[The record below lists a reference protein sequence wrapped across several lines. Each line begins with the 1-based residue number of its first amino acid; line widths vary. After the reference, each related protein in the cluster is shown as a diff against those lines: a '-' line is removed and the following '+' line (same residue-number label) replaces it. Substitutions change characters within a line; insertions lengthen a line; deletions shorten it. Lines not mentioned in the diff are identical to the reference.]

1 MDKPRRSRGEK
12 PPSAKPT
19 APSSRTTAPSP
30 RSTAPKPAPTPSELP
45 DNRRGQ
51 LASER
56 ARYQLRGEE
65 QVLEEG
71 LGTLPPGYGLT
82 FVRGWVRDPRHVV
95 ATWDINEEEALRQ
108 AEAVGWDRLCVRAL
122 DSRNRVLIQILV
134 GRRAGTH
141 HLEAPAGQT
150 VRLAVGLERPDG
162 FFLTLA
168 RSGPIRMP
176 PEEPAEPAAAEM
188 IRVPFRLDRRVL
200 LRGEMPARPG
210 HRTPGRMSA
219 AWRLFQR
226 ILVALRVLPPEKI
239 PAELRALAG
248 RPEIPTGLEAAAAAA
263 AAPVPGEEHGF
274 REGEAVTSPAGWMPP
289 GPGAPA
295 VPGHWLDRWASG
307 PPPTSPGTWLSEP
320 PNPPVDEPAAPGPPG
335 GVKAP

>member
-1 MDKPRRSRGEK
+1 MNKPRSGRGPKKPEK
-12 PPSAKPT
+12 ARDE
-19 APSSRTTAPSP
+19 APREAP
-30 RSTAPKPAPTPSELP
+30 ATPELP
-45 DNRRGQ
+45 PTRRGQ
-51 LASER
+51 LASEQ
-56 ARYQLRGEE
+56 ARYQVRGEE

-108 AEAVGWDRLCVRAL
+108 AEAVGWDRLCVRVL
-122 DSRNRVLIQILV
+122 DARNRVLVQVLV

-141 HLEAPAGQT
+141 HLDAPAGQT
-150 VRLAVGLERPDG
+150 IRLAVGLERMDG

-176 PEEPAEPAAAEM
+176 PESASEAEGPAEM

-210 HRTPGRMSA
+210 HRTPGRISA

-226 ILVALRVLPPEKI
+226 ILVALRVLPPEKL

-248 RPEIPTGLEAAAAAA
+248 AGEVPAGLQAAAQAAA
-263 AAPVPGEEHGF
+263 TTPRGDEGGL
-274 REGEAVTSPAGWMPP
+274 REGEAITSPAGWMPP
-289 GPGAPA
+289 GPGAPPSL
-295 VPGHWLDRWASG
+295 PGHWLDRWASG
-307 PPPTSPGTWLSEP
+307 PPPTSPGTWLSAP
-320 PNPPVDEPAAPGPPG
+320 PPDQASAAPPAPDGD
-335 GVKAP
+335 KAP